1 RRAVVLGL
9 AAARMA
15 ECFRVHHIAEAG
27 ALGEVHVLLHIAERD
42 AWPTRQRQRERA
54 RGVLELGI
62 GDQPGHEAER
72 LRLGAAQDGRG
83 EVELARL
90 GGTDEL
96 CQEIAA
102 AEIAGQCHLGKGGGE
117 PRGIAGDAQVA
128 GKRQR
133 QACAGGGAAQHGDG
147 GLRYLVQE
155 AGGLHALAQAAGA
168 LIEALAAPFG
178 HGLDVAAGA
187 EGASGAGENDDRDLM
202 IARGALQRVVQAG
215 EHFRVERVEP
225 VRPVHRQRQNAVI
238 EPFQEYVSHFPLPHV
253 TLRHASIVSRRHL
266 LRKDVVMLDK
276 LAGLAIVA
284 LGLVNA
290 VPSPA
295 AVHPVAVTA
304 DYIDDDL
311 TGSGMEL
318 RDRSLKLPQR
328 RNALRLRVLS
338 DGDRVALL
346 RLIDDIPTVVGD
358 CIPECAGDPLSA
370 TLSIQLIG
378 ALYEGSPLTV
388 EAIAAR
394 SLLPAEIVEDRLE
407 RLESSGLVRL
417 SPRSNRSN
425 TRRVSPTSMLRACGD
440 DLLDRLYYSFTQAL
454 NRS

>member
-1 RRAVVLGL
+1 MAMPNMSASSATRGSSSRATRQIWRSLRYATSLAPFERGRALLDESRRRRAVVLAL

-133 QACAGGGAAQHGDG
+133 QACAGGAQHGDG

-187 EGASGAGENDDRDLM
+187 EGASG
-202 IARGALQRVVQAG
+202 
-215 EHFRVERVEP
+215 
-225 VRPVHRQRQNAVI
+225 
-238 EPFQEYVSHFPLPHV
+238 
-253 TLRHASIVSRRHL
+253 
-266 LRKDVVMLDK
+266 
-276 LAGLAIVA
+276 
-284 LGLVNA
+284 
-290 VPSPA
+290 
-295 AVHPVAVTA
+295 
-304 DYIDDDL
+304 
-311 TGSGMEL
+311 
-318 RDRSLKLPQR
+318 
-328 RNALRLRVLS
+328 
-338 DGDRVALL
+338 
-346 RLIDDIPTVVGD
+346 
-358 CIPECAGDPLSA
+358 
-370 TLSIQLIG
+370 
-378 ALYEGSPLTV
+378 
-388 EAIAAR
+388 
-394 SLLPAEIVEDRLE
+394 
-407 RLESSGLVRL
+407 
-417 SPRSNRSN
+417 
-425 TRRVSPTSMLRACGD
+425 
-440 DLLDRLYYSFTQAL
+440 
-454 NRS
+454 